1 VIANEISRPKPPDG
15 MRTAQDVAR
24 FISDEPAMM
33 RTLTLAAA
41 LDLPDAWI
49 GAGFLRNALWD
60 ALHDRPW
67 SAGDGDVDLIYFDPD
82 DLDPA
87 TEKAHEA
94 ALREAAPDIA
104 WSVKNQARMHLR
116 NNDPPYRDTS
126 DAMAHWLETCTAVAV
141 RLQGG
146 AVELLAPCGFEDLL
160 ALRVRPTPAGLRKPQ
175 AFKARVREKN
185 WLRRWP
191 RLHLG

>member
-1 VIANEISRPKPPDG
+1 
-15 MRTAQDVAR
+15 MRTAEDVAR
-24 FISDEPAMM
+24 FVAGQPGMIQILA
-33 RTLTLAAA
+33 LAAA
-41 LDLPDAWI
+41 LDLPDSWI

-67 SAGDGDVDLIYFDPD
+67 SAGDGDVDLIYFDPGN
-82 DLDPA
+82 LDPA

-94 ALREAAPDIA
+94 LLRERAPDII

-116 NNDPPYRDTS
+116 NNDPPYRDS
-126 DAMAHWLETCTAVAV
+126 CDAMAHWPETCTAVAV
-141 RLQGG
+141 RLRAG
-146 AVELLAPCGFEDLL
+146 AIELSAPYGFDDLL
-160 ALRVRPTPAGLRKPQ
+160 ALRLRPTPAGLRKRA
-175 AFKARVREKN
+175 AFDARIQEKN